1 MGQKRDQETKKRWFC
16 WRQAN
21 SIIRSVIFP
30 LTLLEDGH
38 CNQNQFNVTIGDWCT
53 TVQVALVI
61 TKFCNQNKLKG
72 DERSVLKCQ
81 LYKWFQQE
89 IYNHSRNDSHF
100 AQVLIHL
107 VSNFELIH

>member
-1 MGQKRDQETKKRWFC
+1 MGQQRDQETKKRWFC

-38 CNQNQFNVTIGDWCT
+38 CNHSPAHNNKQGKLQNQFNVTIGDWCT

-89 IYNHSRNDSHF
+89 IYNHSR
-100 AQVLIHL
+100 L
-107 VSNFELIH
+107 E